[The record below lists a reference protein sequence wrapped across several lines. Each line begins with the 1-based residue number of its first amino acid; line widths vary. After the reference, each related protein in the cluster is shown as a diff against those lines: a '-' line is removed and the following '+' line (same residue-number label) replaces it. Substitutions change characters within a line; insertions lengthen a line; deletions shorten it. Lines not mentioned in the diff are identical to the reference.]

1 MEKTKR
7 TMTGKEN
14 VPQAEESKEN
24 AERCPFCMGY
34 HGIIVRTIDCEYT
47 NINGRRYYY
56 TAEYTFC
63 PFTYEY
69 YETEEQLRKNVQ
81 ALLEAEERKMKEL
94 IPQEDITKLLIKFEK
109 NARPY
114 DMD

>member
-1 MEKTKR
+1 
-7 TMTGKEN
+7 MTGEDK

-24 AERCPFCMGY
+24 AERCPFCMGN
-34 HGIIVRTIDCEYT
+34 HRTIVRTIDCEYK

-56 TAEYTFC
+56 TAEYTYC
-63 PFTYEY
+63 PFACEY

-81 ALLEAEERKMKEL
+81 ALREAKERKLKEL
-94 IPQEDITKLLIKFEK
+94 IPQEDITRLILLFEK
-109 NARPY
+109 NARPC

>member
-1 MEKTKR
+1 
-7 TMTGKEN
+7 MTGKEN

-24 AERCPFCMGY
+24 AERCPFCMSY
-34 HGIIVRTIDCEYT
+34 HRTIVRTFDCEHT
-47 NINGRRYYY
+47 NILGRRYYY
-56 TAEYTFC
+56 TAEYTYC

-81 ALLEAEERKMKEL
+81 ALREAKGRKLKEL
-94 IPQEDITKLLIKFEK
+94 ISQEDITRLLLLFEK

-114 DMD
+114 DMN